1 MERIPEPELMNEA
14 TQALAYAEADFTEPH
29 NYCIELLRNSWPDL
43 PPTGLALDLGCGPG
57 DITIRFARAFPGW
70 KVDGV
75 DGAAEMLRYGYTAVQ
90 QAGFSD
96 RIQLIEAYLPN
107 GAAPH
112 GHYDLIFSN
121 SLLHHLAK
129 PSILWQSIHR
139 WARPGT
145 WIFIMDLL
153 RPDTS
158 DIAAQFVRQ
167 YAANEPDILQRDFYN
182 SLLAAYSIQEVQT
195 QLQQAQLAYLS
206 VKPVSDRHLIIWGRY
221 DHLPATRKSP

>member
-1 MERIPEPELMNEA
+1 MERIPEPDLMNEA
-14 TQALAYAEADFTEPH
+14 TQARAYAEADFTEPH
-29 NYCIELLRNSWPDL
+29 NYCIELLRNSLSNL
-43 PPTGLALDLGCGPG
+43 PPTGIALDLGCGSG
-57 DITIRFARAFPGW
+57 DITIRFAHAFPGW
-70 KVDGV
+70 RVDGV
-75 DGAAEMLRYGYTAVQ
+75 DGATEMLSHGDASVH
-90 QAGFSD
+90 QAGLND

-107 GAAPH
+107 GAAPQD
-112 GHYDLIFSN
+112 HYDLIFSN
-121 SLLHHLAK
+121 SLLHHLAE

-206 VKPVSDRHLIIWGRY
+206 VQPVSDRHLIIWGRY
-221 DHLPATRKSP
+221 DRI